1 MSALAATLSMKSD
14 FVTVGLLFF
23 RWRDWFDAT
32 NGVGRH
38 SLKYTRNRLFARSC
52 WQKPRNQRR
61 FRSVASRHQRNG
73 SVAGIDNVG
82 AGWQDRTMTLS
93 RITWAVVLF
102 ICLVGAVLLMIA
114 GYRGYSVLAVAVGLA
129 AALNLS

>member
-1 MSALAATLSMKSD
+1 
-14 FVTVGLLFF
+14 
-23 RWRDWFDAT
+23 
-32 NGVGRH
+32 
-38 SLKYTRNRLFARSC
+38 
-52 WQKPRNQRR
+52 
-61 FRSVASRHQRNG
+61 
-73 SVAGIDNVG
+73 
-82 AGWQDRTMTLS
+82 MTLS